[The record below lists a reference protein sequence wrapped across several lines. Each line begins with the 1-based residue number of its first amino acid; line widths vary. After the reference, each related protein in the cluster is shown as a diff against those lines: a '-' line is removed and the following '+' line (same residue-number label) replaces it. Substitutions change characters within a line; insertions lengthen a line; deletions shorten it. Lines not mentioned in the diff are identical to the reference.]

1 MLYVLAASP
10 LQVECGHLGSTV
22 YEVIRIRSVEPPT
35 TVHHPDFASVV
46 RGAKYPPNG
55 LRVLALLC
63 YTC

>member
-1 MLYVLAASP
+1 MLAESP
-10 LQVECGHLGSTV
+10 LQVESDRLGSTV
-22 YEVIRIRSVEPPT
+22 HEVIQIRSVEPPT
-35 TVHHPDFASVV
+35 TVHHQIDALVA